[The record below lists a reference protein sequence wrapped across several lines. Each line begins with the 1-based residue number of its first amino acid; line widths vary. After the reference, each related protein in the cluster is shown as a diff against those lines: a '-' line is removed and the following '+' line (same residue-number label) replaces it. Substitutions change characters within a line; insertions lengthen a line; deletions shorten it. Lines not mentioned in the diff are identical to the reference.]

1 VTKEE
6 ALKRA
11 QELLLTSNS
20 ARALL
25 EARTGLQL
33 AYAYG
38 KQWAGLASGSAKGHR
53 INRLKTIANPD
64 QPRIRVAMNMVEPR
78 VTKMR
83 SRLAPNEL
91 EFIVDAQHGAMNDQ
105 VSAMV
110 GQRRLQ
116 LAIDE
121 MNGLSKLREKE
132 SFRTVFGSVIIK
144 RSIAMNGSPVTV
156 RDEAGNPRQGED
168 GEPMTIKRFNHD
180 WSVCAP
186 FEFIRDPA
194 ATSVRFENED
204 CIGHE
209 KPRTVG
215 WLARNF
221 GKEIKTECTMGKL
234 LSFQKLVF
242 EATGQ
247 KMDSSI
253 SQSQAKA
260 VLVSEYWLRD
270 REGPES
276 NWPYYLLG
284 YRDVLADGDDERA
297 LKVLHFGPNPFY
309 GLPLH
314 HFWYE
319 EVPLCPWGRSIPDIV
334 MAVQDITNLSWT
346 AILRQLVYHS
356 GPKWVASPDDLMHDA
371 RTSLNNRPEMPI
383 LIRSGARHI
392 PQRIP
397 GAQVDQAASQLV
409 SGAPDWFD
417 RLLNMSGVQSGEAV
431 KRGESEKA
439 YRYRGEMADTPIQ
452 ATLKDD
458 ELEIN
463 RLLKGTLFDIVRVET
478 PQAMIELLNKEFTPM
493 QILAL
498 KMQDQHSSVAGV
510 QINRDT
516 LRPKMPREVKEE
528 TSAAVSSGMIE
539 PVAARRSILKRHGI
553 GMDAKEQAAFE
564 QQTREVQ
571 SLLNQQFVEVYEG
584 QDHEMHIWTIA
595 FEQESGRWQSYTDI
609 QKQFI
614 DAHRQEH
621 KRVMMERQMEMQ
633 GMMNPQ
639 QGEMMPPMEG
649 QQPPGIPGAAI
660 DAPMM
665 PGAGPAPQL
674 PMPSLP
680 VQAGPMQGVM

>member
-1 VTKEE
+1 MKKED

-25 EARTGLQL
+25 EAKTGLQL

-38 KQWAGLASGSAKGHR
+38 KQWAGLASGSAKGYR
-53 INRLKTIANPD
+53 IDRLKVVANPD
-64 QPRIRVAMNMVEPR
+64 QPRIRAAMNNIEPR

-91 EFIVDAQHGAMNDQ
+91 EYVVSAMGGALNDQ
-105 VSAMV
+105 VAAMV
-110 GQRRLQ
+110 GQRRLD
-116 LAIDE
+116 LAVEEIDA
-121 MNGLSKLREKE
+121 LSKLREKE
-132 SFRTVFGSVIIK
+132 SFRTVLGSVIIK
-144 RSIAMNGSPVTV
+144 RSISKNGQPVIL
-156 RDEAGNPRQGED
+156 RDEAGNPRMNED
-168 GEPMTIKRFNHD
+168 GEPVSISRFNHG

-215 WLARNF
+215 WLSRNF
-221 GKEIKTECTMGKL
+221 GVELKTECTMGKL

-242 EATGQ
+242 EATGA
-247 KMDSSI
+247 KMDDSI
-253 SQSQAKA
+253 EQSKSQA
-260 VLVSEYWLRD
+260 VLVSEYWFRD
-270 REGPES
+270 REGPE
-276 NWPYYLLG
+276 NAWPYYLLG
-284 YRDVLADGDDERA
+284 YRDVLADGNDERA
-297 LKVLHFGPNPFY
+297 LKVLHFGPNPFH

-319 EVPLCPWGRSIPDIV
+319 EVPLCPWGRGIPDII
-334 MAVQDITNLSWT
+334 MPTQDITNLAWT

-356 GPKWVASPDDLMHDA
+356 GPKWVAAPEDMVDDPRIAL
-371 RTSLNNRPEMPI
+371 SNRMEMPI
-383 LIRSGARHI
+383 LIRSNARHI

-397 GAQVDQAASQLV
+397 GAPVDQAAAQLL

-417 RLLNMSGVQSGEAV
+417 RLLNMSAVQSGEAV
-431 KRGESEKA
+431 KRGESERA
-439 YRYRGEMADTPIQ
+439 YRLRGEMADTPIL

-458 ELEIN
+458 ELEID

-478 PQAMIELLNKEFTPM
+478 PKAMIELLNKEFTPM

-498 KMQDQHSSVAGV
+498 KMQDQQSSIAGV
-510 QINRDT
+510 HINRDT

-528 TSAAVSSGMIE
+528 TAANVNSKMLDPVS
-539 PVAARRSILKRHGI
+539 ARRGLLTQYGI
-553 GMDAKEQAAFE
+553 GMDAKEKAAFE
-564 QQTREVQ
+564 QQARENQ
-571 SLLNQQFVEVYEG
+571 QLLNHQFVEVYDG
-584 QDHEMHIWTIA
+584 QDHEMHMWTID
-595 FEQESGRWQSYTDI
+595 FMQESGRWQSYTPV

-621 KRVMMERQMEMQ
+621 ERVLVERQMRMQ
-633 GMMNPQ
+633 GIAPPQ
-639 QGEMMPPMEG
+639 DGGMPPQMEG
-649 QQPPGIPGAAI
+649 QQPQGMMPGESIDVPG
-660 DAPMM
+660 M
-665 PGAGPAPQL
+665 PGAGPAPQQL
-674 PMPSLP
+674 PSLP
-680 VQAGPMQGVM
+680 AQAGMIGVA